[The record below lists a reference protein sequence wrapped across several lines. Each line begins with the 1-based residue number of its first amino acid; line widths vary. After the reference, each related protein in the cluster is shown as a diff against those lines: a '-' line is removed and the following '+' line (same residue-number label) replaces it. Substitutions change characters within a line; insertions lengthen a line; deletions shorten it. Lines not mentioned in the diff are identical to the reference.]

1 MLVIA
6 RYDMVRFDVELN
18 PKLDKQFRLMV
29 MRRKGMKKGNLSESI
44 QEAVKLWLR
53 YDGRELP
60 TTTTPKPKVEL
71 IVSAPAS

>member
-1 MLVIA
+1 MLVVA
-6 RYDMVRFDVELN
+6 RYGMVRFDVELN

-53 YDGRELP
+53 YDGREVP
-60 TTTTPKPKVEL
+60 TITPKPKVEL